1 MSHDRRIDQNMNL
14 SRGSIGMPINR
25 NRLFIAGCSAAL
37 LLCLVGGIFINR
49 YQKMVD
55 CFKVRHPLKSF
66 VLSIDRSQQKT
77 LIEQSRK
84 FSDKYGFQF
93 DVAYFTPNREDF
105 RIDMIRKDVEVV
117 ILNLP
122 MNLDHYDVAFYN
134 FDCDHPTVASDIEG
148 LVTDL
153 KSLIGKIPSAI
164 ITEEK

>member
-1 MSHDRRIDQNMNL
+1 
-14 SRGSIGMPINR
+14 
-25 NRLFIAGCSAAL
+25 
-37 LLCLVGGIFINR
+37 
-49 YQKMVD
+49 
-55 CFKVRHPLKSF
+55 
-66 VLSIDRSQQKT
+66 
-77 LIEQSRK
+77 
-84 FSDKYGFQF
+84 
-93 DVAYFTPNREDF
+93 
-105 RIDMIRKDVEVV
+105 MIRKDVEVV